1 MCCRGATLR
10 QHFAGNIWVMPSVD
24 GSKMLT
30 SFRRSI
36 PFAAILLVAN
46 AVSAHAVDEIQVYNA
61 EIAKVGQWTMQL
73 HLNYAFIGRKD
84 PDFPGGLIPHRALNG
99 TPEWAYGITDWW
111 EMGFYAP
118 FAVDQNGTP
127 YSNAVKIRQLFVTP
141 NAAEREIFYG
151 VNFEFS
157 YAMPQF
163 SDAQWNMEIRPIIGV
178 RKGDYEFIV
187 NPIVDI
193 GFGRNGDMVF
203 APAARLAR
211 NFGENFALGIEYY
224 SDFGPFPNFVSLNEQ
239 QHNIYAVVDFKIGR
253 IDVNA
258 GVGYGLT
265 PGSDRLMA
273 KMIIGTDLT
282 PGVMNRST
290 DAAKSFRKADTILS
304 GSPRP

>member
-1 MCCRGATLR
+1 
-10 QHFAGNIWVMPSVD
+10 
-24 GSKMLT
+24 MLT
-30 SFRRSI
+30 ALRRSI

-178 RKGDYEFIV
+178 RKGCKRRSN
-187 NPIVDI
+187 NPSLKRPDS
-193 GFGRNGDMVF
+193 RSRRSKN
-203 APAARLAR
+203 PAAGSL
-211 NFGENFALGIEYY
+211 FALSRQRAGDE
-224 SDFGPFPNFVSLNEQ
+224 
-239 QHNIYAVVDFKIGR
+239 GR
-253 IDVNA
+253 GRLFEGTA
-258 GVGYGLT
+258 C
-265 PGSDRLMA
+265 GSH
-273 KMIIGTDLT
+273 
-282 PGVMNRST
+282 
-290 DAAKSFRKADTILS
+290 
-304 GSPRP
+304 